1 MWKWRSSFPLGKNV
15 LRKRSMVFGQEKI
28 MFKRA
33 FTLIELLV
41 VIAIIAILAA
51 ILFPVFARAKEAAK
65 QTACL
70 SNAKQIGTALTMYV
84 SDSDGTMP
92 IHYAYNSQ
100 PSAGKLGHKGV
111 EVEIAPYVQHSG
123 SNPTP
128 LMQIFRCPLDSG
140 GPYTSDD
147 VPGSTAYWD
156 AYGSSY
162 RFTKCMF
169 SVVAG
174 ESSSN
179 NELRASTSV
188 VNESMLGDSASSRVM
203 RDEMMAVF
211 DSTQT
216 IGACDRY
223 GYDCP
228 SPNNYFRKWHSNGGT
243 LIFADGHAKFTVG
256 TLGFDSAIVDPL
268 GHRGSDPHPTDGTYY
283 WACD

>member
-1 MWKWRSSFPLGKNV
+1 MKN
-15 LRKRSMVFGQEKI
+15 
-28 MFKRA
+28 A

-70 SNAKQIGTALTMYV
+70 SNARQVGIANSMYV
-84 SDSDGTMP
+84 TDYDGAFP

-100 PSAGKLGHKGV
+100 PAAAQPGHKGV
-111 EVEIAPYVQHSG
+111 EVLLGPYVKNG
-123 SNPTP
+123 NPNA
-128 LMQIFRCPLDSG
+128 LNEIFRCPMDNG
-140 GPYTSDD
+140 GPYTADD
-147 VPGSTAYWD
+147 VPGSTSYWN

-174 ESSSN
+174 ESSAN
-179 NELRASTSV
+179 NVLQEYTVL
-188 VNESMLGDSASSRVM
+188 VNESAISEPSSSRIM
-203 RDEMMAVF
+203 RDEMLAIF
-211 DSTQT
+211 DNATNP
-216 IGACDRY
+216 GACDKY

-228 SPNNYFRKWHSNGGT
+228 APYNYYRKWHTNGGT
-243 LIFADGHAKFTVG
+243 LIFADSHAKFVVG
-256 TLGFDSAIVDPL
+256 QGAFDDSIVDPE
-268 GHRGSDPHPTDGTYY
+268 GHRSGEANEEFGSWY